1 MFSHYVAVAVALATI
16 ITATF
21 NSPPDEMWIPGFIKT
36 FCIVLILILLSL
48 TTMNNLYIYPLISPF
63 RDLPTVPQGPVHQRL
78 LKEVRGLEPLSWLR
92 NVPNNGLIRYFG
104 FLNVECFF
112 VTTPTAFKEILDT
125 KTYRWVKPP
134 KSSSLFKMII
144 GDGLITL
151 EGQHHKEQRKLL
163 QSSFGF
169 RQIQDLYP
177 TFWGKAMELLGCIEK
192 DISREDGDSV
202 LDIQD
207 WMGRTTLDLIGLAGF
222 GFKFDSVS
230 NPEAKLVR
238 QYRRL
243 FGIKPSPVT
252 QVLAHIIPTSIL
264 RFIPAPT
271 LEDVRVS
278 TGAIKAYLSRVIRE
292 KRATLAET
300 GQKLVDKDVLSVAMQ
315 DTTLSEQQLIDHA
328 MTFLGAGQDTTAFAL
343 TASIMELSQN
353 QELQDRLRQEI
364 RANLPSPT
372 SPDFCADPI
381 DPARLPLLT
390 AVINETLR
398 CYPSVDAI
406 GRVSLDAD
414 VVVAGQKIPRGSI
427 VNIPVAAV
435 NQYSTF
441 WSGSLF
447 DPAKWHPER
456 WLDDEGKLNP
466 TGGAIDPWA
475 MMTFSRGARQ
485 CIGERFA
492 RAEIAVVLAA
502 LVGRLRL
509 QFQGASGRGK
519 PITDLD
525 IFYGFTGYI
534 LGGLW
539 TSVEIAQG
547 W

>member
-1 MFSHYVAVAVALATI
+1 
-16 ITATF
+16 
-21 NSPPDEMWIPGFIKT
+21 
-36 FCIVLILILLSL
+36 
-48 TTMNNLYIYPLISPF
+48 
-63 RDLPTVPQGPVHQRL
+63 
-78 LKEVRGLEPLSWLR
+78 
-92 NVPNNGLIRYFG
+92 
-104 FLNVECFF
+104 
-112 VTTPTAFKEILDT
+112 
-125 KTYRWVKPP
+125 
-134 KSSSLFKMII
+134 MII

-169 RQIQDLYP
+169 RQIQ
-177 TFWGKAMELLGCIEK
+177 EQK
-192 DISREDGDSV
+192 DISRHDGDSV

-252 QVLAHIIPTSIL
+252 QALAHIIPTSIL

-278 TGAIKAYLSRVIRE
+278 TGTIKAYLSRVIRE

-300 GQKLVDKDVLSVAMQ
+300 GRKLLDKDVLSVAMQ
-315 DTTLSEQQLIDHA
+315 DKSLSEQQLIDHA
-328 MTFLGAGQDTTAFAL
+328 MTFLGAGQDTTPFAL

-372 SPDFCADPI
+372 SPGFCADPI

-406 GRVSLDAD
+406 GIVSLDAQD
-414 VVVAGQKIPRGSI
+414 RRFREALSSTSQSQRQTSTAHSGQDLHTIQPNGIRKDGW
-427 VNIPVAAV
+427 
-435 NQYSTF
+435 T
-441 WSGSLF
+441 
-447 DPAKWHPER
+447 
-456 WLDDEGKLNP
+456 
-466 TGGAIDPWA
+466 T
-475 MMTFSRGARQ
+475 M
-485 CIGERFA
+485 
-492 RAEIAVVLAA
+492 
-502 LVGRLRL
+502 
-509 QFQGASGRGK
+509 AS
-519 PITDLD
+519 
-525 IFYGFTGYI
+525 
-534 LGGLW
+534 
-539 TSVEIAQG
+539 
-547 W
+547 